1 MHSLV
6 KSREESDR
14 FQLLNGEWG
23 SPCLLYTSEIT
34 LVETNSMVYG
44 LIKAVL
50 RLKSNRLA
58 F

>member
-1 MHSLV
+1 M
-6 KSREESDR
+6 
-14 FQLLNGEWG
+14 G
-23 SPCLLYTSEIT
+23 EIT

-58 F
+58 FQGSVSVWNRAFWRFIKDEKI

>member
-23 SPCLLYTSEIT
+23 SP
-34 LVETNSMVYG
+34 
-44 LIKAVL
+44 VL
-50 RLKSNRLA
+50 REYL
-58 F
+58 

>member
-23 SPCLLYTSEIT
+23 GGSGIMRVFRTCRK
-34 LVETNSMVYG
+34 NSMRKISMQAN
-44 LIKAVL
+44 LTK
-50 RLKSNRLA
+50 
-58 F
+58 

>member
-23 SPCLLYTSEIT
+23 GAGIMRVFMTCRK
-34 LVETNSMVYG
+34 NSMRKISMQAN
-44 LIKAVL
+44 LTK
-50 RLKSNRLA
+50 
-58 F
+58 

>member
-23 SPCLLYTSEIT
+23 GVRYYESI
-34 LVETNSMVYG
+34 
-44 LIKAVL
+44 
-50 RLKSNRLA
+50 
-58 F
+58 